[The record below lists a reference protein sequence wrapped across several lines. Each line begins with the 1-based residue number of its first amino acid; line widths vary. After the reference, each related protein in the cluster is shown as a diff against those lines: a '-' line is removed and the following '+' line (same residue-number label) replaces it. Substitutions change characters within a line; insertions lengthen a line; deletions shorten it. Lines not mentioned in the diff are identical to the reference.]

1 MKLLA
6 ALFFSLLMLAQFS
19 SAADEGVNMQTF
31 CRNLLGLPQAL
42 PGGAAA
48 NNSSSAIGGAGS
60 FNFTYS
66 SQYYSALAGLRE
78 ANQSVQN
85 MIAAGLPYA
94 QSQDLYM
101 SSLQWFAGQSALE
114 AEGQKAD
121 YGFVLGNVAQ
131 IKGIEQQATG
141 TSDELKALDTRL
153 AGVASDVNITAAK
166 ADADAAHKEFN
177 DGRFEEAKPLINSAY
192 DKATQAEAEAT
203 RSKALLESTRR
214 TLEAFLQD
222 NWQIIAAAI
231 AAAAV
236 IFFLFQKQ
244 IRRFTIN
251 AKISALTAERGVL
264 EGMIKGLQ
272 KDYFEYGKINELSF
286 HIKTKKYG
294 DLIRNIN
301 RQLPLL
307 KEELKKL

>member
-1 MKLLA
+1 MKPLA
-6 ALFFSLLMLAQFS
+6 AFIFALLILAQFS
-19 SAADEGVNMQTF
+19 FAAEEGVNMQTF
-31 CRNLLGLPQAL
+31 CRNLLGLPQEQT
-42 PGGAAA
+42 GGAA
-48 NNSSSAIGGAGS
+48 NNSSASSGSASS

-66 SQYYSALAGLRE
+66 SQYYSALAGLQE

-85 MIAAGLPYA
+85 MKNAGLPYA
-94 QSQDLYM
+94 QSQDLYT
-101 SSLQWFAGQSALE
+101 SALQSFY
-114 AEGQKAD
+114 GQAALETQKEKAD
-121 YGFVLGNVAQ
+121 YGFALSNTAQ
-131 IKGIEQQATG
+131 IKNIALQATG
-141 TSDELKALDTRL
+141 VSDELKALDTRL
-153 AGVASDVNITAAK
+153 AGVAPEINITAAN
-166 ADADAAHKEFN
+166 ADAAAAHKEFT
-177 DGRFEEAKPLINSAY
+177 DGRFAEAKPLINSAY
-192 DKATQAEAEAT
+192 DKAVQAEAEAT

-214 TLEAFLQD
+214 TLEVFLQD
-222 NWQIIAAAI
+222 NWQTIAAVVAAAAI
-231 AAAAV
+231 
-236 IFFLFQKQ
+236 IFFIFQKQ

-272 KDYFEYGKINELSF
+272 KDYFEDGKINELSF